1 MKIVIA
7 PDSFKES
14 LTASE
19 VCDAIEAGF
28 ATVFKDA
35 NIIKI
40 PMADGGEG
48 TAAALKETLSG
59 EWQSV
64 IVHDPLMRPIEASYV
79 LLPNQSA
86 IIEMASC
93 AGLHLLTQSERDPCI
108 TTTYGVG
115 EILLDAID
123 KGAKHIILGIG
134 GSATNDAGT
143 GMLKALGYRFLDA
156 QHNELAQG
164 GKALASLAFID
175 SSGVND
181 KIADIS
187 ITVACD
193 VTNPL
198 CGPLGASHVYGS
210 QKGATLDDIVL
221 LDNSLNH
228 FANIASRQN
237 WPNNRNEAG
246 AGAAGGLG
254 FALMTFLSAKLT
266 GGFQLVNK
274 ISHLEQIIQQADLV
288 ITGEGKMD
296 FQTSMGKVASGVLSL
311 AKAVN
316 VPVIAICGV
325 VDDPHSHWKDDGFT
339 IAIPSI
345 QTLGSLDDALALAKQ
360 NVKKTAYNI
369 AMAMQLG
376 QQLNR

>member
-19 VCDAIEAGF
+19 VCDAIETGF
-28 ATVFKDA
+28 TTVFKEAD
-35 NIIKI
+35 IIKI

-59 EWQSV
+59 EWQR
-64 IVHDPLMRPIEASYV
+64 IIAHDPLMRPIEASYV
-79 LLPNQSA
+79 LLPNQTA

-93 AGLHLLTQSERDPCI
+93 AGLHLLTQSERDPGI

-115 EILLDAID
+115 EMLLAAID
-123 KGAKHIILGIG
+123 KGAKYIILGIG

-156 QHNELAQG
+156 QHHELAQG
-164 GKALASLAFID
+164 GKALAALAFID
-175 SSGVND
+175 NHAVND

-198 CGPLGASHVYGS
+198 CGQPGASHVYAP
-210 QKGATLDDIVL
+210 QKGATLDDIVI
-221 LDNSLNH
+221 LDNALNH
-228 FANIASRQN
+228 FANIANRQN
-237 WPNNRNEAG
+237 FPDNRNEAG

-254 FALMTFLSAKLT
+254 FALMTFLSATLT
-266 GGFQLVNK
+266 GGFQLVSEFSN
-274 ISHLEQIIQQADLV
+274 LEQMIQQADLV

-345 QTLGSLDDALALAKQ
+345 QTLGSLDEALALAKK
-360 NVKKTAYNI
+360 NVEKTAYNI

>member
-19 VCDAIEAGF
+19 VCDAIETGF
-28 ATVFKDA
+28 TTVFKEAD
-35 NIIKI
+35 IIKI

-59 EWQSV
+59 EWQR
-64 IVHDPLMRPIEASYV
+64 IIAHDPLMRLIEASYV
-79 LLPNQSA
+79 LLPNQTA

-93 AGLHLLTQSERDPCI
+93 AGLHLLTQSERDPGI

-115 EILLDAID
+115 EMLLDAID

-143 GMLKALGYRFLDA
+143 GMLKALGYRFMDA
-156 QHNELAQG
+156 QHHELAQG
-164 GKALASLAFID
+164 GKALAALAFID

-198 CGPLGASHVYGS
+198 CGKLGASHVYAP
-210 QKGATLDDIVL
+210 QKGAALDDIVI
-221 LDNSLNH
+221 LDNALNH

-237 WPNNRNEAG
+237 FPDNRNEAG

-254 FALMTFLSAKLT
+254 FALMTFLSATLT
-266 GGFQLVNK
+266 GGFQLVSEFSN
-274 ISHLEQIIQQADLV
+274 LEQMIQQADLV

-325 VDDPHSHWKDDGFT
+325 VDDLHSHWKDDGFT
-339 IAIPSI
+339 IALPSI
-345 QTLGSLDDALALAKQ
+345 QTLGSLDEALALAKQ
-360 NVKKTAYNI
+360 NVEKTAYNI

>member
-19 VCDAIEAGF
+19 VCDAIETGF
-28 ATVFKDA
+28 TTVFKEADL
-35 NIIKI
+35 IKI

-59 EWQSV
+59 EWQR
-64 IVHDPLMRPIEASYV
+64 IIAHDPLMRAIEASYV
-79 LLPNQSA
+79 LLPNQTA

-93 AGLHLLTQSERDPCI
+93 AGLHLLTQSERDPGI

-115 EILLDAID
+115 EMLVDAID

-156 QHNELAQG
+156 QHHELAQG
-164 GKALASLAFID
+164 GKALAALAFID
-175 SSGVND
+175 SRAVSD

-198 CGPLGASHVYGS
+198 CGKLGASHVYAP
-210 QKGATLDDIVL
+210 QKGATLDDIVI
-221 LDNSLNH
+221 LDNALNH

-237 WPNNRNEAG
+237 FPDNRNEAG

-254 FALMTFLSAKLT
+254 FALMTFLSATLT
-266 GGFQLVNK
+266 GGFQLVSEFSN
-274 ISHLEQIIQQADLV
+274 LEQMIQQADLV

-325 VDDPHSHWKDDGFT
+325 VDDPHRHWKDDGFT

-345 QTLGSLDDALALAKQ
+345 QTLGSLDEALALAKQ
-360 NVKKTAYNI
+360 NVEKTAYNI
-369 AMAMQLG
+369 AMAIQLG

>member
-19 VCDAIEAGF
+19 VCDAIETGF
-28 ATVFKDA
+28 ATVFKEAD
-35 NIIKI
+35 IIKI

-59 EWQSV
+59 EWQR
-64 IVHDPLMRPIEASYV
+64 IIAHDPLMRPIEASYV
-79 LLPNQSA
+79 LLPNQTA

-93 AGLHLLTQSERDPCI
+93 AGLHLLTQSERDPGI

-115 EILLDAID
+115 EMLLDAID

-156 QHNELAQG
+156 QHHELAQG
-164 GKALASLAFID
+164 GKALAALAFID
-175 SSGVND
+175 SSGVSD

-198 CGPLGASHVYGS
+198 CGKLGASHVYAP
-210 QKGATLDDIVL
+210 QKRATLDDIVI
-221 LDNSLNH
+221 LDNALSH

-237 WPNNRNEAG
+237 FPDNRNEAG

-254 FALMTFLSAKLT
+254 FALMTFLSATLT
-266 GGFQLVNK
+266 GGFQLVSEFSN
-274 ISHLEQIIQQADLV
+274 LEQMIQQADLV

-325 VDDPHSHWKDDGFT
+325 VDDPHRHWKDDGFT

-345 QTLGSLDDALALAKQ
+345 QTLGSLDEALALAKQ
-360 NVKKTAYNI
+360 NVEKTAYNI

>member
-19 VCDAIEAGF
+19 VCDAIETGF
-28 ATVFKDA
+28 TTVFKEAD
-35 NIIKI
+35 IIKI

-59 EWQSV
+59 EWQR
-64 IVHDPLMRPIEASYV
+64 IIAHDPLMRLIEASYV
-79 LLPNQSA
+79 LLPNQTA

-93 AGLHLLTQSERDPCI
+93 AGLHLLTQSERDPGI

-115 EILLDAID
+115 EMLLDAID

-156 QHNELAQG
+156 QHHELVQG

-175 SSGVND
+175 SRGVSD

-198 CGPLGASHVYGS
+198 CGQLGASHVYAS
-210 QKGATLDDIVL
+210 QKGATLDDIVI
-221 LDNSLNH
+221 LDNALSH
-228 FANIASRQN
+228 FANIARRQN
-237 WPNNRNEAG
+237 FPDNRNEAG

-254 FALMTFLSAKLT
+254 FALMTFLSATLT
-266 GGFQLVNK
+266 GGFQLVSEFSN
-274 ISHLEQIIQQADLV
+274 LEQMIQQADLV

-345 QTLGSLDDALALAKQ
+345 QTLGSLDEALALAKQ
-360 NVKKTAYNI
+360 NVGKTAYNI
-369 AMAMQLG
+369 AMAIQLG

>member
-19 VCDAIEAGF
+19 VCDAIETGF
-28 ATVFKDA
+28 TTVFEEA
-35 NIIKI
+35 GMIKI

-59 EWQSV
+59 EWQSI

-79 LLPNQSA
+79 LLPNQTA

-93 AGLHLLTQSERDPCI
+93 AGLHLLTQSERDPGI

-115 EILLDAID
+115 EMLVDAID

-134 GSATNDAGT
+134 GSATNDAG
-143 GMLKALGYRFLDA
+143 MLKALGYRFLDA
-156 QHNELAQG
+156 QHHELAQG
-164 GKALASLAFID
+164 GKALAALAFID
-175 SSGVND
+175 SREVSD

-198 CGPLGASHVYGS
+198 CGQLGASHVYAP
-210 QKGATLDDIVL
+210 QKGATLDDIVI
-221 LDNSLNH
+221 LDNALNH
-228 FANIASRQN
+228 FANIANRQN
-237 WPNNRNEAG
+237 FPDNRNEAG

-254 FALMTFLSAKLT
+254 FALMTFLSATLN
-266 GGFQLVNK
+266 GGFQLVSEFSN
-274 ISHLEQIIQQADLV
+274 LEQMIQQADLV

-339 IAIPSI
+339 IAMPSI
-345 QTLGSLDDALALAKQ
+345 QTLGSLDEALALAKQ
-360 NVKKTAYNI
+360 NVEKTAYNI

>member
-19 VCDAIEAGF
+19 VCDAIETGF
-28 ATVFKDA
+28 ATVFKEAD
-35 NIIKI
+35 IIKI

-59 EWQSV
+59 EWQR
-64 IVHDPLMRPIEASYV
+64 IIAHDPLMRPIEASYV
-79 LLPNQSA
+79 LLPNQTA

-93 AGLHLLTQSERDPCI
+93 AGLHLLTQSERNPGV

-115 EILLDAID
+115 EMLLDAID

-156 QHNELAQG
+156 QHHELVQG
-164 GKALASLAFID
+164 GKALAALAFID
-175 SSGVND
+175 NHAVND

-198 CGPLGASHVYGS
+198 CGQLGASHVYAP
-210 QKGATLDDIVL
+210 QKGATLGDIVI
-221 LDNSLNH
+221 LDNALNH
-228 FANIASRQN
+228 FANIARRQN
-237 WPNNRNEAG
+237 FPDNRNEAG

-254 FALMTFLSAKLT
+254 FALMTFLSATLT
-266 GGFQLVNK
+266 GGFQL
-274 ISHLEQIIQQADLV
+274 ISEFSNLEQMIQQADLV

-339 IAIPSI
+339 IAMPSI
-345 QTLGSLDDALALAKQ
+345 QNLGSLDEALALAKQ
-360 NVKKTAYNI
+360 NVEKTAYNI

>member
-1 MKIVIA
+1 MKIVMA

-19 VCDAIEAGF
+19 VCDAIETGF
-28 ATVFKDA
+28 TTVFKEAD
-35 NIIKI
+35 IIKI

-59 EWQSV
+59 EWQR
-64 IVHDPLMRPIEASYV
+64 IIAHDPLMRPIEASYV
-79 LLPNQSA
+79 LLPNQTA

-93 AGLHLLTQSERDPCI
+93 AGLHLLTQSERDPGI

-115 EILLDAID
+115 EMLVDAID

-143 GMLKALGYRFLDA
+143 GMLKALGYRFLDS
-156 QHNELAQG
+156 QHHELAQG
-164 GKALASLAFID
+164 GKALAALAFID
-175 SSGVND
+175 NHAVND

-198 CGPLGASHVYGS
+198 CGQLGASHVYAP
-210 QKGATLDDIVL
+210 QKGATLDDIVI
-221 LDNSLNH
+221 LDNALNH
-228 FANIASRQN
+228 FANVARRQN
-237 WPNNRNEAG
+237 FPDNRNEAG

-254 FALMTFLSAKLT
+254 FALMTFLSATLN
-266 GGFQLVNK
+266 GGFQLVSEFSN
-274 ISHLEQIIQQADLV
+274 LEQMIQQADLV

-339 IAIPSI
+339 IAMPSI
-345 QTLGSLDDALALAKQ
+345 QTLGSLDEALALAKQ
-360 NVKKTAYNI
+360 NVEKTAYNI

>member
-19 VCDAIEAGF
+19 ICDAIETGF
-28 ATVFKDA
+28 TTVFKEADM
-35 NIIKI
+35 IKI

-59 EWQSV
+59 EWQR
-64 IVHDPLMRPIEASYV
+64 IIAHDPLMRPIEASYV
-79 LLPNQSA
+79 LLPNQTA

-93 AGLHLLTQSERDPCI
+93 AGLHLLTQSERDPGI

-115 EILLDAID
+115 EMLLDAID

-156 QHNELAQG
+156 QHHELAQG
-164 GKALASLAFID
+164 GKALAALAFID
-175 SSGVND
+175 SSGVSD

-198 CGPLGASHVYGS
+198 CGKLGASHVYAS
-210 QKGATLDDIVL
+210 QKGATLDDIVI
-221 LDNSLNH
+221 LDNALNH

-237 WPNNRNEAG
+237 FPDNRNEAG

-254 FALMTFLSAKLT
+254 FALMTFLSATLT
-266 GGFQLVNK
+266 GGFQLVSEFSN
-274 ISHLEQIIQQADLV
+274 LEQMIQQADLV

-325 VDDPHSHWKDDGFT
+325 VDDPHRHWKDDGFT

-345 QTLGSLDDALALAKQ
+345 QTLGSLDEALALAKQ
-360 NVKKTAYNI
+360 NVEKTAYNI

>member
-19 VCDAIEAGF
+19 VCDAIETGF
-28 ATVFKDA
+28 TTVFKEAD
-35 NIIKI
+35 IIKI

-59 EWQSV
+59 EWQS
-64 IVHDPLMRPIEASYV
+64 IIAHDPLMRPIEASYV
-79 LLPNQSA
+79 LLPNQTA

-93 AGLHLLTQSERDPCI
+93 SGLHLLTQSERDPGI

-115 EILLDAID
+115 EMLLDAID

-156 QHNELAQG
+156 QHHELVQG
-164 GKALASLAFID
+164 GKALAALAFID
-175 SSGVND
+175 NHAVND

-198 CGPLGASHVYGS
+198 CGKLGASRVYAP
-210 QKGATLDDIVL
+210 QKGATLDDIVI
-221 LDNSLNH
+221 LDNALNH
-228 FANIASRQN
+228 FANIARRQN
-237 WPNNRNEAG
+237 FPDNRNEAG

-254 FALMTFLSAKLT
+254 FALMTFLSATLT
-266 GGFQLVNK
+266 GGFQLVSEFSN
-274 ISHLEQIIQQADLV
+274 LEQMIQQADLV

-339 IAIPSI
+339 IAMPSI
-345 QTLGSLDDALALAKQ
+345 QTLGSLAEALALAKQ
-360 NVKKTAYNI
+360 NVEKTAYNI

>member
-19 VCDAIEAGF
+19 VCDAIETGF
-28 ATVFKDA
+28 ATVFKEAD
-35 NIIKI
+35 IIKI

-59 EWQSV
+59 EWQR
-64 IVHDPLMRPIEASYV
+64 IIAHDPLMRPIEASYV
-79 LLPNQSA
+79 LLPNQTA

-93 AGLHLLTQSERDPCI
+93 AGLHLLTQSERDPGI

-115 EILLDAID
+115 EMLLDAID

-156 QHNELAQG
+156 QHHELAQG
-164 GKALASLAFID
+164 GKALAALAFID
-175 SSGVND
+175 SSGVSD

-198 CGPLGASHVYGS
+198 CGKLGASHVYAP
-210 QKGATLDDIVL
+210 QKRATLDDIVI
-221 LDNSLNH
+221 LDNALSH

-237 WPNNRNEAG
+237 FPDNRNEAG

-254 FALMTFLSAKLT
+254 FALMTFLSATLT
-266 GGFQLVNK
+266 GGFQLVSEFSNLK
-274 ISHLEQIIQQADLV
+274 QMIQQADLV

-296 FQTSMGKVASGVLSL
+296 FQTSMGKVASGVLSI

-345 QTLGSLDDALALAKQ
+345 QTLSSLDEALALAKQ
-360 NVKKTAYNI
+360 NVEKTAYNI

>member
-1 MKIVIA
+1 MKIIIA

-19 VCDAIEAGF
+19 VCDAIETGF
-28 ATVFKDA
+28 TTVFKEAD
-35 NIIKI
+35 IIKI

-59 EWQSV
+59 EWQR
-64 IVHDPLMRPIEASYV
+64 IIAHDPLMRPIEASYV
-79 LLPNQSA
+79 LLPNQTA

-93 AGLHLLTQSERDPCI
+93 AGLHLLTQSERDPGI

-115 EILLDAID
+115 EMLLDAID

-156 QHNELAQG
+156 QHHELVQG

-175 SSGVND
+175 SRGVSD

-198 CGPLGASHVYGS
+198 CGQLGASHVYAP
-210 QKGATLDDIVL
+210 QKGATLDDIVI
-221 LDNSLNH
+221 LDNALSH
-228 FANIASRQN
+228 FANIARRQN
-237 WPNNRNEAG
+237 FPDNRNEAG

-254 FALMTFLSAKLT
+254 FALMTFLSATLT
-266 GGFQLVNK
+266 GGFQLVSEFSN
-274 ISHLEQIIQQADLV
+274 LEQMIQQADLV

-325 VDDPHSHWKDDGFT
+325 VDDPHRHWKDDGFT

-345 QTLGSLDDALALAKQ
+345 QTLGSLDEALALAKQ
-360 NVKKTAYNI
+360 NVEKTAYNI

>member
-19 VCDAIEAGF
+19 VCDAIETGF
-28 ATVFKDA
+28 TTVFKEAD
-35 NIIKI
+35 IIKI

-59 EWQSV
+59 EWQS
-64 IVHDPLMRPIEASYV
+64 IIAHDPLMRPIEASYV
-79 LLPNQSA
+79 LLPNQTA

-93 AGLHLLTQSERDPCI
+93 AGLHLLTQSERDPGI

-115 EILLDAID
+115 EMLLDAID

-156 QHNELAQG
+156 QHHELAQG
-164 GKALASLAFID
+164 GKALAALAFID
-175 SSGVND
+175 NHAVND

-198 CGPLGASHVYGS
+198 CGQLGASHVYAP
-210 QKGATLDDIVL
+210 QKGAMLDDIVI
-221 LDNSLNH
+221 LDNALNH

-237 WPNNRNEAG
+237 FPDNRNEAG

-254 FALMTFLSAKLT
+254 FALMTFLSATLT
-266 GGFQLVNK
+266 GGFQLVSEFSN
-274 ISHLEQIIQQADLV
+274 LEQMIQQADLV

-345 QTLGSLDDALALAKQ
+345 QTLGSLDEALALAKQ
-360 NVKKTAYNI
+360 NVEKTAYNI

>member
-19 VCDAIEAGF
+19 VCDAIETGF
-28 ATVFKDA
+28 ATVFKEAD
-35 NIIKI
+35 IIKI

-59 EWQSV
+59 QWQR
-64 IVHDPLMRPIEASYV
+64 IIAHDPLMRAIEASYV
-79 LLPNQSA
+79 LLPNQTA

-93 AGLHLLTQSERDPCI
+93 AGLHLLTQSERDPGI

-115 EILLDAID
+115 EMLLDAID

-143 GMLKALGYRFLDA
+143 GMLKALGYRFMDA
-156 QHNELAQG
+156 QHHELAQG
-164 GKALASLAFID
+164 GKALAALAFID

-198 CGPLGASHVYGS
+198 CGKLGASHVYAP
-210 QKGATLDDIVL
+210 QKGAALDDIVI
-221 LDNSLNH
+221 LDNALNH

-237 WPNNRNEAG
+237 FPDNRNEAG

-254 FALMTFLSAKLT
+254 FALMTFLSATLT
-266 GGFQLVNK
+266 GGFQLVSEFSN
-274 ISHLEQIIQQADLV
+274 LEQMIQQADLV

-325 VDDPHSHWKDDGFT
+325 VDDLHSHWKDDGFT
-339 IAIPSI
+339 IALPSI
-345 QTLGSLDDALALAKQ
+345 QTLGSLDEALALAKQ
-360 NVKKTAYNI
+360 NVEKTAYNI

>member
-115 EILLDAID
+115 EMLLDAID

-266 GGFQLVNK
+266 GGFQLVSK

>member
-7 PDSFKES
+7 PDSFKEG

-19 VCDAIEAGF
+19 VCDAIETGF
-28 ATVFKDA
+28 TTVFKEA
-35 NIIKI
+35 NIIKM

-59 EWQSV
+59 KWQR
-64 IVHDPLMRPIEASYV
+64 IIAHDPLMRPIEASYV
-79 LLPNQSA
+79 LLPNQTA

-93 AGLHLLTQSERDPCI
+93 AGLHLLTQSERDPGI

-115 EILLDAID
+115 EMLVDAID

-156 QHNELAQG
+156 QHHELAQG
-164 GKALASLAFID
+164 GKALAALAFID
-175 SSGVND
+175 NRAVND

-198 CGPLGASHVYGS
+198 CGQLGASHVYAP
-210 QKGATLDDIVL
+210 QKGATLDDIVI
-221 LDNSLNH
+221 LDNALSH

-237 WPNNRNEAG
+237 FPDNRHEAG

-254 FALMTFLSAKLT
+254 FALMTFLSATLT
-266 GGFQLVNK
+266 GGFQLVSEFSN
-274 ISHLEQIIQQADLV
+274 LEQMIQQADLV

-345 QTLGSLDDALALAKQ
+345 QTLGSLDEALALAKQ
-360 NVKKTAYNI
+360 NVEKTAYNI

>member
-19 VCDAIEAGF
+19 VCDAIETGF
-28 ATVFKDA
+28 TTVFKEAD
-35 NIIKI
+35 IIKI

-59 EWQSV
+59 EWQR
-64 IVHDPLMRPIEASYV
+64 IIAHDPLMRPIEASYV
-79 LLPNQSA
+79 LLPNQTA

-93 AGLHLLTQSERDPCI
+93 AGLHLLTQSERDPGI

-115 EILLDAID
+115 EMLVDAID

-143 GMLKALGYRFLDA
+143 GMLKALGYRFLDS
-156 QHNELAQG
+156 QHHELAQG
-164 GKALASLAFID
+164 GKALAALAFID
-175 SSGVND
+175 NHAVND

-198 CGPLGASHVYGS
+198 CGQLGASHVYAP
-210 QKGATLDDIVL
+210 QKGATLDDIVI
-221 LDNSLNH
+221 LDNALNH
-228 FANIASRQN
+228 FANVARRQN
-237 WPNNRNEAG
+237 FPDNRNEAG

-254 FALMTFLSAKLT
+254 FALMTFLSATLN
-266 GGFQLVNK
+266 GGFQLVSEFSN
-274 ISHLEQIIQQADLV
+274 LEQMIQQADLV

-339 IAIPSI
+339 IAMPSI
-345 QTLGSLDDALALAKQ
+345 QTLGSLDEALALAKQ
-360 NVKKTAYNI
+360 NVEKTAYNI

>member
-19 VCDAIEAGF
+19 VCDAIETGF
-28 ATVFKDA
+28 TTVFKEAD
-35 NIIKI
+35 IIKI

-59 EWQSV
+59 EWQR
-64 IVHDPLMRPIEASYV
+64 IIAHDPLMRPIEASYV
-79 LLPNQSA
+79 LLPNQTA

-93 AGLHLLTQSERDPCI
+93 AGLHLLTQSERDPGI

-115 EILLDAID
+115 EMLVDAID

-143 GMLKALGYRFLDA
+143 GMLKALGYRFLDS
-156 QHNELAQG
+156 QHHELAQG
-164 GKALASLAFID
+164 GKALAALAFID
-175 SSGVND
+175 NHAVND

-193 VTNPL
+193 VNNPL
-198 CGPLGASHVYGS
+198 CGKLGASHVYAP
-210 QKGATLDDIVL
+210 QKGAALDDIVI
-221 LDNSLNH
+221 LDNALNH
-228 FANIASRQN
+228 FANVARRQN
-237 WPNNRNEAG
+237 FPDNRNEAG

-254 FALMTFLSAKLT
+254 FALMTFLSATLT
-266 GGFQLVNK
+266 GGFQLVSK
-274 ISHLEQIIQQADLV
+274 ISHLEQMIQQADLV

-339 IAIPSI
+339 IAMPSI
-345 QTLGSLDDALALAKQ
+345 QTLGSLDEALALAKQ
-360 NVKKTAYNI
+360 NVEKTAYNI

>member
-19 VCDAIEAGF
+19 VCDAIETGF
-28 ATVFKDA
+28 TTVFKEAD
-35 NIIKI
+35 IVKI

-59 EWQSV
+59 EWQS
-64 IVHDPLMRPIEASYV
+64 IIAHDPLMRPIEASYV
-79 LLPNQSA
+79 LLPNQTA

-93 AGLHLLTQSERDPCI
+93 AGLHLLTQSERDPGI

-115 EILLDAID
+115 EMLLDAID

-156 QHNELAQG
+156 QHHELAQG
-164 GKALASLAFID
+164 GKALAALAFID
-175 SSGVND
+175 SRAVSD

-198 CGPLGASHVYGS
+198 CGKLGASHVYAP
-210 QKGATLDDIVL
+210 QKGATLDDIVI
-221 LDNSLNH
+221 LDNALNH

-237 WPNNRNEAG
+237 FPDNRNEAG

-254 FALMTFLSAKLT
+254 FALMTFLSATLT
-266 GGFQLVNK
+266 GGFQLVSEFSN
-274 ISHLEQIIQQADLV
+274 LEQMIQQADLV

-345 QTLGSLDDALALAKQ
+345 QTLSSLDEALALAKQ
-360 NVKKTAYNI
+360 NVEKTAYNI

>member
-19 VCDAIEAGF
+19 VCDAIETGF
-28 ATVFKDA
+28 ATVFKEAD
-35 NIIKI
+35 IIKI

-59 EWQSV
+59 EWQS
-64 IVHDPLMRPIEASYV
+64 IIAHDPLMRPIEASYV
-79 LLPNQSA
+79 LLPNQTA

-93 AGLHLLTQSERDPCI
+93 AGLHLLTQAERDPGV

-115 EILLDAID
+115 EMLLDAID

-156 QHNELAQG
+156 QHHKLAQG
-164 GKALASLAFID
+164 GKALAALAFID
-175 SSGVND
+175 SSGVSD

-198 CGPLGASHVYGS
+198 CGPLGASHVYAP
-210 QKGATLDDIVL
+210 QKGATLDDIVI
-221 LDNSLNH
+221 LDNALSH

-237 WPNNRNEAG
+237 FSDNRNEAG

-254 FALMTFLSAKLT
+254 FALMTFLSATLT
-266 GGFQLVNK
+266 GGFQLVSEFSN
-274 ISHLEQIIQQADLV
+274 LEQMIQQADLV

-345 QTLGSLDDALALAKQ
+345 QTLSSLDEALALAKQ
-360 NVKKTAYNI
+360 NVEKTAYNI

>member
-19 VCDAIEAGF
+19 VCDAIETGF
-28 ATVFKDA
+28 TTVFKEAD
-35 NIIKI
+35 IIKI

-59 EWQSV
+59 EWQR
-64 IVHDPLMRPIEASYV
+64 IIAHDPLMRLIEASYV
-79 LLPNQSA
+79 LLPNQTA

-93 AGLHLLTQSERDPCI
+93 AGLHLLTQSERDPGI

-115 EILLDAID
+115 EMLLDAID

-156 QHNELAQG
+156 QHHELVQG

-175 SSGVND
+175 SRGVSD

-198 CGPLGASHVYGS
+198 CGQLGASHVYAS
-210 QKGATLDDIVL
+210 QKGATLDDIVI
-221 LDNSLNH
+221 LDNALSH
-228 FANIASRQN
+228 FANIARRQN
-237 WPNNRNEAG
+237 FPDNRNEAG

-254 FALMTFLSAKLT
+254 FALMTFLSATLT
-266 GGFQLVNK
+266 GGFQLVSEFSN
-274 ISHLEQIIQQADLV
+274 LEQMIQQADLV

-325 VDDPHSHWKDDGFT
+325 VDDPHRHWKDDGFT

-345 QTLGSLDDALALAKQ
+345 QTLGSLDEALALAKQ
-360 NVKKTAYNI
+360 NVGKTAYNI
-369 AMAMQLG
+369 AMAIQLG

>member
-19 VCDAIEAGF
+19 VCDAIETGF
-28 ATVFKDA
+28 TTVFKEAD
-35 NIIKI
+35 IIKI

-59 EWQSV
+59 EWQS
-64 IVHDPLMRPIEASYV
+64 IIAHDPLMRPIEASYV
-79 LLPNQSA
+79 LLPNQTA

-93 AGLHLLTQSERDPCI
+93 AGLHLLTQSERDPGI

-115 EILLDAID
+115 EMVLDAID
-123 KGAKHIILGIG
+123 KGAKHIILGLG
-134 GSATNDAGT
+134 GSATNDAGA

-156 QHNELAQG
+156 QHHELAQG
-164 GKALASLAFID
+164 GKALAALAFID
-175 SSGVND
+175 SSGVSD

-198 CGPLGASHVYGS
+198 CGKLGASHVYAP
-210 QKGATLDDIVL
+210 QKGATLDDIVI
-221 LDNSLNH
+221 LDNALNH
-228 FANIASRQN
+228 FANVASRQN
-237 WPNNRNEAG
+237 FPDNRNEAG

-254 FALMTFLSAKLT
+254 FALMTFLSATLT
-266 GGFQLVNK
+266 GGFQLVSEFSN
-274 ISHLEQIIQQADLV
+274 LEQMIQQADLV

-325 VDDPHSHWKDDGFT
+325 VDDPHSHWKDEGFI

-345 QTLGSLDDALALAKQ
+345 QTLGSLDEALALAKQ
-360 NVKKTAYNI
+360 NVEKTAYNI

>member
-1 MKIVIA
+1 
-7 PDSFKES
+7 
-14 LTASE
+14 
-19 VCDAIEAGF
+19 
-28 ATVFKDA
+28 
-35 NIIKI
+35 
-40 PMADGGEG
+40 
-48 TAAALKETLSG
+48 
-59 EWQSV
+59 
-64 IVHDPLMRPIEASYV
+64 
-79 LLPNQSA
+79 
-86 IIEMASC
+86 
-93 AGLHLLTQSERDPCI
+93 
-108 TTTYGVG
+108 
-115 EILLDAID
+115 
-123 KGAKHIILGIG
+123 
-134 GSATNDAGT
+134 
-143 GMLKALGYRFLDA
+143 ALGYRFLDS
-156 QHNELAQG
+156 QHHELAQG
-164 GKALASLAFID
+164 GKALAALAFID

-198 CGPLGASHVYGS
+198 CGKLGASHVYAP
-210 QKGATLDDIVL
+210 QKGAALDDIVI
-221 LDNSLNH
+221 LDNALNH

-237 WPNNRNEAG
+237 FPDNRNEAG

-254 FALMTFLSAKLT
+254 FALMTFLSATLT
-266 GGFQLVNK
+266 GGFQLVSEFSN
-274 ISHLEQIIQQADLV
+274 LEQMIQQADLV

-345 QTLGSLDDALALAKQ
+345 QTLGSLDEALALAKQ
-360 NVKKTAYNI
+360 NVEKTAYNI

>member
-19 VCDAIEAGF
+19 VCDAIETGF
-28 ATVFKDA
+28 TTVFKEAD
-35 NIIKI
+35 IIKI

-59 EWQSV
+59 EWQS
-64 IVHDPLMRPIEASYV
+64 IIAHDPLMRPIEASYV
-79 LLPNQSA
+79 LLPNQTA

-93 AGLHLLTQSERDPCI
+93 AGLHLLTQSERDPGI

-115 EILLDAID
+115 EMLVDAID

-156 QHNELAQG
+156 QHHELAQG

-175 SSGVND
+175 NRAVND

-198 CGPLGASHVYGS
+198 CGQLGASHVYAP
-210 QKGATLDDIVL
+210 QKGATLDDIVI
-221 LDNSLNH
+221 LDNALNH

-237 WPNNRNEAG
+237 FPDNRNEAG

-254 FALMTFLSAKLT
+254 FALMTFLSATLT
-266 GGFQLVNK
+266 GGFQLVSEFSN
-274 ISHLEQIIQQADLV
+274 LEQMIQQADLV

-325 VDDPHSHWKDDGFT
+325 VDDLHSHWKDDGFT
-339 IAIPSI
+339 IALPSI
-345 QTLGSLDDALALAKQ
+345 QTLGSLDEALALAKQ
-360 NVKKTAYNI
+360 NVEKTAYNI

>member
-19 VCDAIEAGF
+19 VCDAIETGF
-28 ATVFKDA
+28 TTVFKEAD
-35 NIIKI
+35 IIKI

-59 EWQSV
+59 EWQR
-64 IVHDPLMRPIEASYV
+64 IIAHDPLMRLIEASYV
-79 LLPNQSA
+79 LLPNQTA

-93 AGLHLLTQSERDPCI
+93 AGLHLLTQSERDPGI

-115 EILLDAID
+115 EMLLDAID

-156 QHNELAQG
+156 QHHELVQG

-175 SSGVND
+175 SRGVSD

-198 CGPLGASHVYGS
+198 CGQLGASHVYAS
-210 QKGATLDDIVL
+210 QKGATLDDIVI
-221 LDNSLNH
+221 LDNALSH
-228 FANIASRQN
+228 FANIARRQN
-237 WPNNRNEAG
+237 FPDNRNEAG

-254 FALMTFLSAKLT
+254 FALMTFLSATLT
-266 GGFQLVNK
+266 GGFQLVSEFSN
-274 ISHLEQIIQQADLV
+274 LEQMIQQADLV

-311 AKAVN
+311 AKTVN

-325 VDDPHSHWKDDGFT
+325 VDDPHRHWKDDGFT

-345 QTLGSLDDALALAKQ
+345 QTLGSLDEALALAKQ
-360 NVKKTAYNI
+360 NVGKTAYNI
-369 AMAMQLG
+369 AMAIQLG

>member
-19 VCDAIEAGF
+19 VCDAIETGF
-28 ATVFKDA
+28 ATVFKEADM
-35 NIIKI
+35 IKI

-59 EWQSV
+59 EWQS
-64 IVHDPLMRPIEASYV
+64 IIAHDPLMRPIEASYV
-79 LLPNQSA
+79 LLPNQTA

-93 AGLHLLTQSERDPCI
+93 AGLHLLTQSERDPGI

-115 EILLDAID
+115 EMLLDAID

-156 QHNELAQG
+156 QHHELAQG
-164 GKALASLAFID
+164 GKALAALAFID
-175 SSGVND
+175 SRAVSD

-198 CGPLGASHVYGS
+198 CGKLGASHVYAP
-210 QKGATLDDIVL
+210 QKGATLDDIVI
-221 LDNSLNH
+221 LDNDYNVC
-228 FANIASRQN
+228 
-237 WPNNRNEAG
+237 
-246 AGAAGGLG
+246 
-254 FALMTFLSAKLT
+254 MTFVKGKL
-266 GGFQLVNK
+266 K
-274 ISHLEQIIQQADLV
+274 YS
-288 ITGEGKMD
+288 K
-296 FQTSMGKVASGVLSL
+296 
-311 AKAVN
+311 
-316 VPVIAICGV
+316 
-325 VDDPHSHWKDDGFT
+325 
-339 IAIPSI
+339 
-345 QTLGSLDDALALAKQ
+345 
-360 NVKKTAYNI
+360 
-369 AMAMQLG
+369 
-376 QQLNR
+376 

>member
-93 AGLHLLTQSERDPCI
+93 AGLHLLTQSERAPCI

-115 EILLDAID
+115 EMLLDAID

-266 GGFQLVNK
+266 GGFQLVSK
-274 ISHLEQIIQQADLV
+274 ISHLKQIIQQADLV

>member
-19 VCDAIEAGF
+19 VCDAIETGF
-28 ATVFKDA
+28 TTVFKEAD
-35 NIIKI
+35 IIKI

-59 EWQSV
+59 EWQS
-64 IVHDPLMRPIEASYV
+64 IIAHDPLMRPIEASYV
-79 LLPNQSA
+79 LLPNQTA

-93 AGLHLLTQSERDPCI
+93 AGLHLLTQSERDPGI

-115 EILLDAID
+115 EMLLDAID

-143 GMLKALGYRFLDA
+143 GMLKALGYRFMDA
-156 QHNELAQG
+156 QHHELAQG
-164 GKALASLAFID
+164 GKALAALAFID

-198 CGPLGASHVYGS
+198 CGKLGASHVYAP
-210 QKGATLDDIVL
+210 QKGAALDDIVI
-221 LDNSLNH
+221 LDNALNH

-237 WPNNRNEAG
+237 FPDNRNEAG

-254 FALMTFLSAKLT
+254 FALMTFLSATLT
-266 GGFQLVNK
+266 GGFQLVSEFSN
-274 ISHLEQIIQQADLV
+274 LEQMIQQADLV

-325 VDDPHSHWKDDGFT
+325 VDDLHSHWKDDGFT
-339 IAIPSI
+339 IALPSI
-345 QTLGSLDDALALAKQ
+345 QTLGSLDEALALAKQ
-360 NVKKTAYNI
+360 NVEKTAYNI

>member
-19 VCDAIEAGF
+19 VCDAIETGF
-28 ATVFKDA
+28 TTVFKEADM
-35 NIIKI
+35 IKI

-59 EWQSV
+59 EWQR
-64 IVHDPLMRPIEASYV
+64 IIAHDPLMRPIEASYV
-79 LLPNQSA
+79 LLPNQTA

-93 AGLHLLTQSERDPCI
+93 AGLHLLTQSERDPGI

-115 EILLDAID
+115 EMLVDAID

-156 QHNELAQG
+156 QHHELAQG
-164 GKALASLAFID
+164 GKALAALAFID
-175 SSGVND
+175 SREVSD

-198 CGPLGASHVYGS
+198 CGQLGASHVYAP
-210 QKGATLDDIVL
+210 QKGATLDDIVI
-221 LDNSLNH
+221 LDNALNH

-237 WPNNRNEAG
+237 FPDNRHEAG

-254 FALMTFLSAKLT
+254 FALMTFLSATLN
-266 GGFQLVNK
+266 GGFQLVSEFSN
-274 ISHLEQIIQQADLV
+274 LEQMIQQADLV

-339 IAIPSI
+339 IAMPSI
-345 QTLGSLDDALALAKQ
+345 QTLGSLDEALALAKQ
-360 NVKKTAYNI
+360 NVEKTAYNI

>member
-14 LTASE
+14 LTASA
-19 VCDAIEAGF
+19 VCDAIETGF
-28 ATVFKDA
+28 ATVFKEAD
-35 NIIKI
+35 IIKI

-59 EWQSV
+59 EWQR
-64 IVHDPLMRPIEASYV
+64 IIAHDPLMRPIEASYV
-79 LLPNQSA
+79 LLPNQTA

-93 AGLHLLTQSERDPCI
+93 AGLHLLTQSERDPGI

-115 EILLDAID
+115 EMLLDAID

-156 QHNELAQG
+156 QHHELAQG
-164 GKALASLAFID
+164 GKALAALAFID

-198 CGPLGASHVYGS
+198 CGKLGASHVYAS
-210 QKGATLDDIVL
+210 QKGAKLDDIVI
-221 LDNSLNH
+221 LDNALNH

-237 WPNNRNEAG
+237 FPDNRNEAG

-254 FALMTFLSAKLT
+254 FALMTFLSATLT
-266 GGFQLVNK
+266 GGFQLVSEFSN
-274 ISHLEQIIQQADLV
+274 LEQMIQQADLV

-345 QTLGSLDDALALAKQ
+345 QTLSSLDEALALAKQ
-360 NVKKTAYNI
+360 NVEKTAYNI
-369 AMAMQLG
+369 AMAIQLG

>member
-19 VCDAIEAGF
+19 VCDAIETGF
-28 ATVFKDA
+28 TTVFKEAD
-35 NIIKI
+35 IIKI

-59 EWQSV
+59 EWQS
-64 IVHDPLMRPIEASYV
+64 IIAHDPLMRPIEASYV
-79 LLPNQSA
+79 LLPNQTA

-93 AGLHLLTQSERDPCI
+93 AGLHLLTQSERDPGI

-115 EILLDAID
+115 EMLLDAID
-123 KGAKHIILGIG
+123 KGAKNIILGIG

-143 GMLKALGYRFLDA
+143 GMLKALGYRFLDS
-156 QHNELAQG
+156 QHHELAQG
-164 GKALASLAFID
+164 GKALAALAFID
-175 SSGVND
+175 NHAVND

-198 CGPLGASHVYGS
+198 CGKLGASHVYAP
-210 QKGATLDDIVL
+210 QKGAALDDIVI
-221 LDNSLNH
+221 LDNALNH

-237 WPNNRNEAG
+237 FPDNRNEAG

-254 FALMTFLSAKLT
+254 FALMTFLSATLT
-266 GGFQLVNK
+266 GGFQLVSEFSN
-274 ISHLEQIIQQADLV
+274 LEQMIQQADLV

-325 VDDPHSHWKDDGFT
+325 VDDLHSHWKDDGFT

-345 QTLGSLDDALALAKQ
+345 QTLGSLDEALALAKQ
-360 NVKKTAYNI
+360 NVEKTAYNI

>member
-28 ATVFKDA
+28 TTVFKEAD
-35 NIIKI
+35 IIKI

-59 EWQSV
+59 EWQS
-64 IVHDPLMRPIEASYV
+64 IIAHDPLMRPIEASYV
-79 LLPNQSA
+79 LLPNQTA

-93 AGLHLLTQSERDPCI
+93 AGLHLLTQSERDPGV

-115 EILLDAID
+115 EMLLDAID

-156 QHNELAQG
+156 QHHELVQG

-175 SSGVND
+175 SRGVSD

-198 CGPLGASHVYGS
+198 CGQLGASHVYAS
-210 QKGATLDDIVL
+210 QKGATLDDIVI
-221 LDNSLNH
+221 LDNALSH
-228 FANIASRQN
+228 FANIARRQN
-237 WPNNRNEAG
+237 FPDNRNEAG

-254 FALMTFLSAKLT
+254 FALMTFLSATLT
-266 GGFQLVNK
+266 GGFQLVSEFSN
-274 ISHLEQIIQQADLV
+274 LEQMIQQADLV

-325 VDDPHSHWKDDGFT
+325 VDDPHRHWKDDGFT

-345 QTLGSLDDALALAKQ
+345 QTLGSLDEALALAKQ
-360 NVKKTAYNI
+360 NVGKTAYNI
-369 AMAMQLG
+369 AMAIQLG